1 VPKPIARVA
10 VVREGVRR
18 AVTPADR
25 PGDRGRGPILLR
37 PEPAGMSSSTL
48 RRRPGT
54 LSRIAHPCRYVSG
67 WRERRIAGA
76 SPAHA
81 RSAAPRPGRATD
93 GHSGARIGAR
103 ASAGSATPSPAG
115 CLLRQPEEGPASGE
129 GRSHRVPASRADQVS
144 GACIANDFRG
154 DESRTFALATM
165 WRSCSNRESGACGD
179 ADTLAIADG
188 AAASGP
194 RPGAA
199 AGRPLRPSGA
209 PRRRRPQPGL
219 LV

>member
-188 AAASGP
+188 AVASGP

-199 AGRPLRPSGA
+199 AGRP
-209 PRRRRPQPGL
+209 
-219 LV
+219 